1 MECINI
7 FFFIYLFF
15 LSFSRNAT
23 KHFERWPWTSSPPAV
38 HTCFVSQP
46 ESSRALLLLAPD
58 DFHSSFFFIFSV
70 PSGGYNLKTLK
81 SRDPFF
87 FYIYVQTHTHTH
99 TQMVGCVV
107 NADYIFILKIKSI
120 DVSVKLF
127 EVFWPVNI
135 YFHPPPQ
142 KFA

>member
-1 MECINI
+1 
-7 FFFIYLFF
+7 
-15 LSFSRNAT
+15 
-23 KHFERWPWTSSPPAV
+23 
-38 HTCFVSQP
+38 
-46 ESSRALLLLAPD
+46 
-58 DFHSSFFFIFSV
+58 V